1 MGQIQQQQMMDVSMG
16 SMGVEG
22 TTWWKQDGSDH
33 FTVRDVM
40 MGPDGI
46 TVRTTDGRML
56 NGSVLETY
64 IQSEVPINIPKQAP
78 VRKIDVGDLDKDT
91 PVEPTKP
98 LGTLKNSHPGVTFP
112 EDTNHYGIPKDPI
125 NEPITPTPPTP
136 DIDSVDVAII
146 ERVLGNADFNCIQ
159 VEVVDDGIIASGI
172 GTLHDVLNIKREAIE
187 KYLVAK
193 IKTNLGNIAENA
205 AKQLM
210 QVIPTEE

>member
-16 SMGVEG
+16 SMGLEG

-46 TVRTTDGRML
+46 TVRTSDGRML

-64 IQSEVPINIPKQAP
+64 IQSDEPINIPKQAP
-78 VRKIDVGDLDKDT
+78 VQKIDVGDLDKDT

-98 LGTLKNSHPGVTFP
+98 LGSLKNSHPGVTFA
-112 EDTNHYGIPKDPI
+112 EDTNHYGVPKDPI
-125 NEPITPTPPTP
+125 NEPITPTSQSP
-136 DIDSVDVAII
+136 DIDSVDLAII
-146 ERVLGNADFNCIQ
+146 ERVLGNADFNCIH
-159 VEVVDDGIIASGI
+159 VEVVDDGVIATGI
-172 GTLHDVLNIKREAIE
+172 GTLHDVLNIKHDTIE

-205 AKQLM
+205 ASQLM
-210 QVIPTEE
+210 QVLPTKD